1 MFARKF
7 PLQQGDLDSL
17 CSIYAVINLLH
28 SRGDVPDF
36 DAAVRMFQNL
46 IDRITAHPEGNVAG
60 AVKTG
65 VYRNDVP
72 WFLEQ
77 LGRKAVKKNARNVED
92 IVEGA
97 KKGAI
102 IFFKVLRGNFDHY
115 TVLSPTST
123 AVRLELIDSYGFNE
137 IIASG
142 GGWTLKGEPVEIKN
156 LYVLAG

>member
-1 MFARKF
+1 MFAKKF

-28 SRGDVPDF
+28 SRGEIADF
-36 DAAVRMFQNL
+36 DAAVGKFQKL
-46 IDRITAHPEGNVAG
+46 IDCITAHPEGNVAG
-60 AVKTG
+60 AVKAG
-65 VYRNDVP
+65 VYRGDVP

-77 LGRKAVKKNARNVED
+77 LGRKVAKKNAPNVED
-92 IVEGA
+92 IVEGV

-102 IFFKVLRGNFDHY
+102 IFFKVLQGNFDHY
-115 TVLSPTST
+115 TVLSPAST
-123 AVRLELIDSYGFNE
+123 AARLELIDSYGFDE
-137 IIASG
+137 ILASD